1 MLFLTA
7 RDIARILNISKSATY
22 QIIQQSEIPVVRINR
37 NVCLSVIIFPCV
49 IRYSTPPIPALN
61 GSLVPSPPNAIFIT
75 IFSLIVI
82 QLYRQFVLHQPQE
95 AWNDIA
101 MLLTANIHFLLG
113 LTLYLTGAINPR
125 EIKLRNILVGYA
137 LFVLVGFLFTTFKY
151 AVLLGQEINLL
162 QVWDSLSTVVIIS
175 GVLMLALGL
184 LAYLGNRRIDKQI
197 S

>member
-1 MLFLTA
+1 MEHMNKKFFNFDEREYNTF
-7 RDIARILNISKSATY
+7 R
-22 QIIQQSEIPVVRINR
+22 
-37 NVCLSVIIFPCV
+37 
-49 IRYSTPPIPALN
+49 
-61 GSLVPSPPNAIFIT
+61 SLCTVMYLLT
-75 IFSLIVI
+75 IFSLVVI

-101 MLLTANIHFLLG
+101 ILLTANILFLFG

-125 EIKLRNILVGYA
+125 EIKLRHLLLGYA
-137 LFVLVGFLFTTFKY
+137 LFVLVGFLFTIFKY